1 MMRSKSVLLGSVS
14 VVAITAAAAPAI
26 AQDNTVPDGYS
37 LSVEG
42 GFLMGPNDLARDKLG
57 YYGGYG
63 SAGVVEIQDNV
74 GYRAAISLGKRIDPL
89 WDLRVG
95 ASLNHQLESVSTVE
109 FTYSSGGSSGEVLL
123 EMRNDFDFENLDFEA
138 GYTPVLDGNFQVR
151 LFAGI
156 RGLHYTDSADKLGTT
171 YSTSAGYSS
180 GGTISLLTTSEFIG
194 AGPRIGVEGSTR
206 FGGNFGISGMLA
218 GAVIHGLERTSGSVT
233 ISEFSGASA
242 GFNATIPLPG
252 SEEWKTIL
260 DLEASLGLDYF
271 VAEQTKLTLGY
282 RAEQLFNVGGNS
294 FYYSSG
300 GSPDRLVHGPF
311 VKAESKF

>member
-156 RGLHYTDSADKLGTT
+156 RGLHYTDSADKLGT
-171 YSTSAGYSS
+171 GYSS
-180 GGTISLLTTSEFIG
+180 SAGSSSVTSESLLMTDW
-194 AGPRIGVEGSTR
+194 R
-206 FGGNFGISGMLA
+206 GGLHQ
-218 GAVIHGLERTSGSVT
+218 VR
-233 ISEFSGASA
+233 
-242 GFNATIPLPG
+242 
-252 SEEWKTIL
+252 
-260 DLEASLGLDYF
+260 
-271 VAEQTKLTLGY
+271 
-282 RAEQLFNVGGNS
+282 RQLRDFRHACRRRH
-294 FYYSSG
+294 
-300 GSPDRLVHGPF
+300 PWP
-311 VKAESKF
+311 